1 MMARALLVGALT
13 VAAAAAVY
21 GGVPRPLGAAFVLAF
36 LLAIPGL
43 AWMSWLDE
51 LSVAESCV
59 VAVGLS
65 LALDIV
71 VGCLLVFGFWSPP
84 AGFAALVAATAAGL
98 LCTWRRDEGG

>member
-1 MMARALLVGALT
+1 MMARVILVGALT
-13 VAAAAAVY
+13 IAAAAAVY
-21 GGVPRPLGAAFVLAF
+21 GAVPRPLGASFVLVF

-43 AWMSWLDE
+43 AWMSWLDD
-51 LSVAESCV
+51 LSVAETGV

-71 VGCLLVFGFWSPP
+71 VGCLLVFGFWSPRV
-84 AGFAALVAATAAGL
+84 GFAALVAATAAGL